1 MLAHLFYMN
10 WWRSAHLWFL
20 DLLHHGPYCSKV
32 KMHLPVTNK
41 EIMSKFKFHID
52 GHCSKWDFFPVP
64 LHGVTDRIILK
75 PEIDPFGSEAIK
87 MCRLR
92 AKLTSFPE
100 NRWRWLEKVPVE
112 SIADLAHHYWTC
124 TRPHHSLRIASC
136 YTQWLI
142 WCIFSYFGICGLHRA
157 SYKNL

>member
-1 MLAHLFYMN
+1 MDIYDSLTFYITAPTAQRLKCIC
-10 WWRSAHLWFL
+10 RSQTKKSCQSSNFTLMDTAA
-20 DLLHHGPYCSKV
+20 
-32 KMHLPVTNK
+32 N
-41 EIMSKFKFHID
+41 EIPD
-52 GHCSKWDFFPVP
+52 P

-87 MCRLR
+87 KCRLR

-136 YTQWLI
+136 YTQWLMI
-142 WCIFSYFGICGLHRA
+142 LCIFS
-157 SYKNL
+157 